1 MRPVVDPAPVR
12 TGRIRTLVR
21 LEFVG
26 QTMPVARKLS
36 DHTLY
41 HVLAQSRLAAQL
53 MRSSISSVI
62 RRFRRS
68 DDADAHLADLTI

>member
-53 MRSSISSVI
+53 MRSSISSE
-62 RRFRRS
+62 
-68 DDADAHLADLTI
+68 DLDGATTPTRTLLI